1 MSIYSFEERDSIKL
15 SSEQRPILQTEYIDE
30 LKIRGIKPE
39 NEIQLIDQMEILKS
53 PKKQNNE
60 IDYLE
65 DVQLISGPKAP
76 LIIEQQDYLSIKTSQ
91 ILKTR
96 KKIEKYNVDERDNI
110 KISSIPRETLKS
122 EYIDELVI
130 QGYNRPENEI
140 QLIDQMEILPIERR
154 NLLVQNIDNLVILR
168 DYDNLNIN
176 VKPIWDS
183 LDVQVS
189 GGLNL
194 VSHKDLGL
202 ECQEIDNFEIIGS
215 INIPILEQEYINSI
229 EIVERNSSINRQRNS
244 LLIECMDDLQIS
256 PSRNEVRFLNA
267 NVPRLS
273 YDMENVDDFEIIGR
287 NKEEEFEVEKIDK
300 ISYQDKVIEN
310 QYDEINTR
318 QYNTKKIKQINR
330 GDEENEIIRY
340 REDYKKKSNF
350 PYSSLEEDRYKII
363 KQTRIYEQENMYD
376 REDWNKYNELQQIKS
391 IFIPGQRASQS
402 YQEGGDNYSAT
413 GFGMGIMYKNNNNWN
428 EKNRTQ
434 GIVNLS
440 VIDDNKKQP
449 WDFGMENE
457 EDMEENRENS
467 EEEPKDNK
475 NLNKNLEIRKIH
487 NDYDSDELNDINPK
501 RLQNK
506 GKQDEYQDY
515 KQTQKQ
521 IK

>member
-1 MSIYSFEERDSIKL
+1 
-15 SSEQRPILQTEYIDE
+15 
-30 LKIRGIKPE
+30 
-39 NEIQLIDQMEILKS
+39 MEILKS

-340 REDYKKKSNF
+340 REDYKKKSNY

-376 REDWNKYNELQQIKS
+376 RED
-391 IFIPGQRASQS
+391 
-402 YQEGGDNYSAT
+402 
-413 GFGMGIMYKNNNNWN
+413 
-428 EKNRTQ
+428 
-434 GIVNLS
+434 
-440 VIDDNKKQP
+440 
-449 WDFGMENE
+449 
-457 EDMEENRENS
+457 
-467 EEEPKDNK
+467 
-475 NLNKNLEIRKIH
+475 
-487 NDYDSDELNDINPK
+487 
-501 RLQNK
+501 
-506 GKQDEYQDY
+506 
-515 KQTQKQ
+515 
-521 IK
+521 